1 MRISIVGAGAWGTA
15 LALIAARRH
24 DVTLHVRSTSQTE
37 ALKQSRENARYLPGF
52 MLPPTVAV
60 TSDLAEAVSDAELIV
75 LATPVSGL
83 RDTGLAL
90 ASMRPRQVVCVCK
103 GLEAET
109 FLLPHQVIAEVL
121 PGVPAAALSGPS
133 FASEVAAGLPV
144 ALTAASADEVL
155 AERIVHTLHGG
166 AVRVY
171 RSSDVIGVEVG
182 GAVKNVMAVASG
194 ISDGL
199 ELGANARAALI
210 TRGLSEMMRYG
221 AAVGGSPDTLMGLTG
236 VGDLILTCTGG
247 LSRNRRVGLAIGQR
261 TSRSPP
267 RWRRSATSPKAC
279 SACGRSRPAPNA
291 SASTCRSPWRCRRSS
306 SRDWRRAKRS
316 AICWPA
322 RRATSTDHD
331 GAAPAK
337 PFCRHASN
345 TTTATALD
353 RFRLRCSGRIGRR
366 RQCAASK

>member
-24 DVTLHVRSTSQTE
+24 DVTLYARDV
-37 ALKQSRENARYLPGF
+37 ALADDLRTSRENLRYLPGF
-52 MLPPTVAV
+52 PLPSALAV
-60 TSDLAEAVSDAELIV
+60 TSELGEAVRDAELVV

-83 RDTGLAL
+83 RATGLAL
-90 ASMRPRQVVCVCK
+90 APMRPRQVVCVCK
-103 GLEAET
+103 GLEAGSN
-109 FLLPHQVIAEVL
+109 LLPHQVIADVL

-171 RSSDVIGVEVG
+171 RSSDVVGVEVG

-221 AAVGGSPDTLMGLTG
+221 VALGGSAETLMGLTG

-247 LSRNRRVGLAIGQR
+247 LSRNRRVGLEIGRGASLDTVLASLGHVAEGVQCVR
-261 TSRSPP
+261 
-267 RWRRSATSPKAC
+267 AVK
-279 SACGRSRPAPNA
+279 A
-291 SASTCRSPWRCRRSS
+291 SAERLGVDMPITVAVSAVLFDGLAPREALGHLLA
-306 SRDWRRAKRS
+306 RA
-316 AICWPA
+316 P
-322 RRATSTDHD
+322 
-331 GAAPAK
+331 
-337 PFCRHASN
+337 RHEH
-345 TTTATALD
+345 
-353 RFRLRCSGRIGRR
+353 
-366 RQCAASK
+366 

>member
-24 DVTLHVRSTSQTE
+24 DVTLQVRSVAQAE
-37 ALKQSRENARYLPGF
+37 ALRTSRENVRYLPGF
-52 MLPPTVAV
+52 KLPAGLVV
-60 TSDLAEAVSDAELIV
+60 TNDLAEAVRDAELIV

-83 RDTGLAL
+83 RETGLAL
-90 ASMRPRQVVCVCK
+90 AAMRPRQVVCVCK

-109 FLLPHQVIAEVL
+109 HLLPHQVIAEVL

-171 RSSDVIGVEVG
+171 RSSDVMGVEVG

-221 AAVGGSPDTLMGLTG
+221 AALGGQTETLIGLTG

-247 LSRNRRVGLAIGQR
+247 LSRNRRVGLAIGRGEALDAVLAALGHVAEGVQCVR
-261 TSRSPP
+261 AIR
-267 RWRRSATSPKAC
+267 
-279 SACGRSRPAPNA
+279 A
-291 SASTCRSPWRCRRSS
+291 SAERLGVDMPITVAVAAILFDGLAPREALGHLLA
-306 SRDWRRAKRS
+306 RA
-316 AICWPA
+316 P
-322 RRATSTDHD
+322 
-331 GAAPAK
+331 
-337 PFCRHASN
+337 RHEH
-345 TTTATALD
+345 
-353 RFRLRCSGRIGRR
+353 
-366 RQCAASK
+366 

>member
-24 DVTLHVRSTSQTE
+24 EVTLHVRSVDQME
-37 ALKQSRENARYLPGF
+37 ALRSTRENLRYLPGF
-52 MLPPTVAV
+52 MLPAAVAV
-60 TSDLAEAVSDAELIV
+60 TSTLAEAVSDAELIV

-83 RDTGLAL
+83 RATCLAL
-90 ASMRPRQVVCVCK
+90 ASMRPRQVVCVSK

-109 FLLPHQVIAEVL
+109 HLLPHQIIAEVL

-210 TRGLSEMMRYG
+210 TRGLSEMMRFG
-221 AAVGGSPDTLMGLTG
+221 TALGGSAETLIGLTG
-236 VGDLILTCTGG
+236 MGDLILTCTGG
-247 LSRNRRVGLAIGQR
+247 LSRNRRVGLELGQGKSLDAVLASLGHVAEGVQCVRAI
-261 TSRSPP
+261 
-267 RWRRSATSPKAC
+267 K
-279 SACGRSRPAPNA
+279 A
-291 SASTCRSPWRCRRSS
+291 SADRLGVDMPITV
-306 SRDWRRAKRS
+306 AVS
-316 AICWPA
+316 AILFDGLAPREALGHLLA
-322 RRATSTDHD
+322 R
-331 GAAPAK
+331 AP
-337 PFCRHASN
+337 RHEH
-345 TTTATALD
+345 
-353 RFRLRCSGRIGRR
+353 
-366 RQCAASK
+366 